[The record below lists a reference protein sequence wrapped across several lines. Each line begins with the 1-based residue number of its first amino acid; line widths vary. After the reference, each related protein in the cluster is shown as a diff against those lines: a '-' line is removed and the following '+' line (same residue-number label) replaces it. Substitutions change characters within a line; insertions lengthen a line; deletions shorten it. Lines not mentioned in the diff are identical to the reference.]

1 MRDYFSDVKEY
12 LNSYYKLTIKSE
24 KKETLVIN
32 SVLHNFSLN
41 ESAKYIYGYPDR
53 AAECYYKAFEAV
65 WHNENNKYIGSIN
78 FVPDI
83 CLEKEHEEL
92 IDIMDECYDVKLDEL
107 DIVEDIMHWYPLFY
121 FPNGDA
127 FCLDIRNGTVVFYEH
142 EIYEGEK
149 NLHGLLIATSINDLY
164 EKWSGFHFKD
174 VYDWSEVV
182 NEEGIDLSCE
192 VIRKYL

>member
-1 MRDYFSDVKEY
+1 MRDYFSDAKEY
-12 LNSYYKLTIKSE
+12 FNSHYKLTIKNE

-32 SVLHNFSLN
+32 SVLHDFSLN
-41 ESAKYIYGYPDR
+41 ESTKYIY
-53 AAECYYKAFEAV
+53 EHYKFFEAV
-65 WHNENNKYIGSIN
+65 WHDENNKYMGTIN
-78 FVPDI
+78 FISDVSLDM
-83 CLEKEHEEL
+83 EHEEL
-92 IDIMDECYDVKLDEL
+92 IGIMNECYDTDLDEL
-107 DIVEDIMHWYPLFY
+107 EIVEDIIHWYPLFY

-149 NLHGLLIATSINDLY
+149 NLHGLLIAASINDLY
-164 EKWSGFHFKD
+164 EKWSSFHFRD

-182 NEEGIDLSCE
+182 NDEGIDLKSE

>member
-32 SVLHNFSLN
+32 SVLHNFSLS
-41 ESAKYIYGYPDR
+41 ESVKYIY
-53 AAECYYKAFEAV
+53 EHYKAFEAV
-65 WHNENNKYIGSIN
+65 WHDANNKYMGSIN

-83 CLEKEHEEL
+83 CLEKDHDEL
-92 IDIMDECYDVKLDEL
+92 IDIMDECYDAELDEL
-107 DIVEDIMHWYPLFY
+107 NIVEDIRHWYPLFY

-149 NLHGLLIATSINDLY
+149 NLHGILIATSINDLY
-164 EKWSGFHFKD
+164 EKWSRFHFKD

-182 NEEGIDLSCE
+182 NEEGINLECE

>member
-1 MRDYFSDVKEY
+1 MRDYFNDVKEY
-12 LNSYYKLTIKSE
+12 LNCHYKLTVKNE
-24 KKETLVIN
+24 KQEKMGIN
-32 SVLHNFSLN
+32 SVLDNLSLD
-41 ESAKYIYGYPDR
+41 ESTKYIY
-53 AAECYYKAFEAV
+53 EHYKAFEAV
-65 WHNENNKYIGSIN
+65 WYDANNRYVGSIN

-83 CLEKEHEEL
+83 CLDKEHEEL
-92 IDIMDECYDVKLDEL
+92 IDIMNECYDIDLDEL
-107 DIVEDIMHWYPLFY
+107 SIVEDIRNWYPLFY

-164 EKWSGFHFKD
+164 EKWSHLHFRD

-182 NEEGIDLSCE
+182 NDGGIDLKCD
-192 VIRKYL
+192 VMKNYL